1 MLISSAL
8 QITGEALVQRKDDN
22 VDALKARLVSFH
34 KQTAPVIDFYR
45 SKGVFTSVNAD
56 QQSDR
61 VWAQIAKA
69 LTQSK

>member
-1 MLISSAL
+1 
-8 QITGEALVQRKDDN
+8 
-22 VDALKARLVSFH
+22 
-34 KQTAPVIDFYR
+34 VIDFYR

-69 LTQSK
+69 LTQAK